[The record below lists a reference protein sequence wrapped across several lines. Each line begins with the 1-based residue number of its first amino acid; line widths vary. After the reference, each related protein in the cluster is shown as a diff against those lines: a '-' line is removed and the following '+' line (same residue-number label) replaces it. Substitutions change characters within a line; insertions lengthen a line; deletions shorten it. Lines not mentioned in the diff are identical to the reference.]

1 MGHFKFLNLN
11 VLSVSRRYFVT
22 SIQSFLV
29 LSSFY
34 GSSCLGYFHSY
45 SYKEC
50 VTRIVTHF
58 WRFFHTRL
66 NGFLRETEKRW
77 KSFLFGA
84 IKTGLNFLH
93 RAQISRTR
101 GINVWTR
108 KIFFPWFTLR
118 FLSGGS
124 LKSGKWRQNRQW
136 FRKKIRESKFFCFLP
151 LLLIGKVS

>member
-1 MGHFKFLNLN
+1 MFW
-11 VLSVSRRYFVT
+11 V
-22 SIQSFLV
+22 FLV
-29 LSSFY
+29 VISSPVFNHF
-34 GSSCLGYFHSY
+34 SLPFTVQVVSNIFTHI
-45 SYKEC
+45 KKC

-108 KIFFPWFTLR
+108 KIFFFRGSLWDFCQ
-118 FLSGGS
+118 GGS